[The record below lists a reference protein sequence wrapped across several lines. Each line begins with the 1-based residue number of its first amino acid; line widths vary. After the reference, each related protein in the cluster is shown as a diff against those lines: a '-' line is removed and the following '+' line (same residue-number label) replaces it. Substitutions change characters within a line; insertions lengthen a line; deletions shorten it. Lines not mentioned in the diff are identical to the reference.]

1 VLIVLNTAGSE
12 VSFAVR
18 SAGKVIL
25 YALPGGAVA
34 TFRWS

>member
-1 VLIVLNTAGSE
+1 VLIVLNTSPNE

-18 SAGKVIL
+18 SAGKIIL

-34 TFRWS
+34 TVRWS